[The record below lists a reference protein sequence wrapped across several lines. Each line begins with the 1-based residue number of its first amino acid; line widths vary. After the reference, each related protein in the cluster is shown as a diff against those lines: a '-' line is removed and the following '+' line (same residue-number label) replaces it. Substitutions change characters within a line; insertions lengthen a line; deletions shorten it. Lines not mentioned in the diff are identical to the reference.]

1 MGRRPICFSLKTCR
15 ALLDWTAGGGCPY
28 ARSCRRLTRLI
39 LHARSRHQPATD
51 RRLRHFLALHIGD
64 AFHAAAVPTPYFHID
79 LDPQRVTGNHGTP
92 EARALDS
99 SKENQLF
106 VSIFKLAEQQHAA
119 GLRHRLDDQYA
130 RHDRQIGKVSRKKW
144 LIDCDILN
152 SHDALLADQFNN
164 PINQQERIT
173 MRQNLENI
181 VNIQRRLRGGFV
193 DCSLSS
199 VHLSYPVEIDDYTVR
214 QVPDNT
220 KGATFLA
227 LFARSGIPQKSCNG
241 CSSQGK
247 MTRKISQH
255 SSRAIPPADP
265 EAYLN
270 YFAHRKD
277 EIVETT
283 QRLVEIES
291 PSDVK
296 QAVDRLGAVLAG
308 RFDAIGGKVIFHVTE
323 KFGNHLQVD
332 FPAEHAAKP
341 ILLLG
346 HLDTVYRIGTIAKM
360 PSRVADGRVWGPGVL
375 DMKSGIALM
384 LHALEALR
392 NWNGKSLPRPIK
404 VLLVSDEEVGSESSR
419 MLTEKLARQSAA
431 VLVLEP
437 AYGPKGAV
445 KTARK
450 GVGEYGIKITGKAAH
465 AGLDFEKGES
475 AIIELARQI
484 IAISEM
490 VDLKR
495 GTTLNA
501 GIVRGGTRTNVIPDE
516 ASAFVDVRVPTT
528 KDAAAIHKRL
538 MQLRPSNPNCKIE
551 VLGGMNR
558 PPMER
563 TPNIAALYKKSA
575 HIARELGWDLE
586 EAAVGGGSDGNFTA
600 ALGIPTLDGLGGV
613 GEGAHADHESV
624 VISELPRRAALLT
637 RLIQCV

>member
-1 MGRRPICFSLKTCR
+1 
-15 ALLDWTAGGGCPY
+15 
-28 ARSCRRLTRLI
+28 
-39 LHARSRHQPATD
+39 
-51 RRLRHFLALHIGD
+51 
-64 AFHAAAVPTPYFHID
+64 
-79 LDPQRVTGNHGTP
+79 
-92 EARALDS
+92 
-99 SKENQLF
+99 
-106 VSIFKLAEQQHAA
+106 
-119 GLRHRLDDQYA
+119 
-130 RHDRQIGKVSRKKW
+130 
-144 LIDCDILN
+144 
-152 SHDALLADQFNN
+152 
-164 PINQQERIT
+164 
-173 MRQNLENI
+173 
-181 VNIQRRLRGGFV
+181 
-193 DCSLSS
+193 
-199 VHLSYPVEIDDYTVR
+199 
-214 QVPDNT
+214 
-220 KGATFLA
+220 
-227 LFARSGIPQKSCNG
+227 
-241 CSSQGK
+241 
-247 MTRKISQH
+247 MTRKISH
-255 SSRAIPPADP
+255 NNLRKLPPINGQGYL
-265 EAYLN
+265 AY
-270 YFAHRKD
+270 FESKKD
-277 EIVETT
+277 DIVETT

-308 RFDAIGGKVIFHVTE
+308 RFDALGGKIIFHATE

-332 FPAEHAAKP
+332 FPGEKSAKP

-360 PSRVADGRVWGPGVL
+360 PSRVADDRVWGPGVL

-392 NWNGKSLPRPIK
+392 SWDGKLLPRPVK

-419 MLTEKLARQSAA
+419 TLTEKLALQSAA

-450 GVGEYGIKITGKAAH
+450 GVAEYGIKITGKAAH

-475 AIIELARQI
+475 AIIELARQV

-495 GTTLNA
+495 GITLNA

-516 ASAFVDVRVPTT
+516 ASAFVDVRVPTA
-528 KDAAAIHKRL
+528 KDATAIHKTL
-538 MQLRPSNPNCKIE
+538 TQLRPSNPNCKIE

-563 TPNIAALYKKSA
+563 TPAIAALYKKA
-575 HIARELGWDLE
+575 ANIARELGRDLE

-624 VISELPRRAALLT
+624 VISELPRRAALLAS
-637 RLIQCV
+637 LIQCV